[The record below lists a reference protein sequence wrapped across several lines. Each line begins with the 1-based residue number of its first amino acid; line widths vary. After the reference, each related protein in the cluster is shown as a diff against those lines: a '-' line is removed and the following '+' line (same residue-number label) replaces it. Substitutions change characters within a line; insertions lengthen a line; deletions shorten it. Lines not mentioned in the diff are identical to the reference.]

1 MEIIHIFLILCQIVL
16 LTVISVHL
24 LSLTDKYVEFGSY
37 MTLMTRLTDD
47 TFKPTQEIINSA
59 FNKHRLQDFIIS
71 TDCLKICELLGTG
84 EM

>member
-1 MEIIHIFLILCQIVL
+1 ML

-24 LSLTDKYVEFGSY
+24 LSLTDKYVDFGSS
-37 MTLMTRLTDD
+37 MALMISLTDD
-47 TFKPTQEIINSA
+47 TFKPTQEIINNA
-59 FNKHRLQDFIIS
+59 FDKHQLQGFIIS

>member
-1 MEIIHIFLILCQIVL
+1 MCFTFLCQIVL
-16 LTVISVHL
+16 LTVISIHL
-24 LSLTDKYVEFGSY
+24 LSLTDTYLA
-37 MTLMTRLTDD
+37 LMTSLTDD